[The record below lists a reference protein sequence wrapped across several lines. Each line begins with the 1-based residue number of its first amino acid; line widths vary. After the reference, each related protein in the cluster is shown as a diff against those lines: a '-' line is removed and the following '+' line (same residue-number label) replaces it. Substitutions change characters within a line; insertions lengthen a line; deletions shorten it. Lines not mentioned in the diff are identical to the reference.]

1 MRALAAAL
9 LCLLTGWALVC
20 LGWPKHTSLREQLLL
35 KFSLSLGCGL
45 GIFSLIFFL
54 NLILAGS
61 GTVLLATDVAVAGL
75 LSGILFFRFRGSTT
89 GPKPIYTRKQPARLT
104 RILFFTLLIAFLSS
118 MYGLVQRLLGNP
130 HGEGWDAFAIWNLHA
145 RFLFLGRDYW
155 KEGFTNLIPWSHPDY
170 PLLLPASIAHF
181 WTYLGRD
188 SVAVPAVI
196 ALAFTISTLAIL
208 VSALLQ
214 FRGKDSACLAGIVLL
229 GTPFFL
235 QQGVSQYADVA
246 LSYFFLA
253 TIVLI
258 WFHQAT
264 GSPELLALAGSMAGF
279 AAWTK
284 NEGQLFACA
293 LLVSLAAIGCGFQ
306 GFRGCVREVSLF
318 VAGMSPS
325 LVALAYFKIR
335 IAPPSDLFQAGST
348 MLLKAADWHRYW
360 LILRWYGKD
369 FFLFGDW
376 FLIPGT
382 VLLVAFGWLIGR
394 QRNRQQGSAT
404 WVSALTLALTAAGY
418 FAIFVITPYDLRWH
432 LRYSLNR
439 LFLQLWPSALFV
451 FFMLVRT
458 PDEAISARQ
467 MAPSTSQ

>member
-235 QQGVSQYADVA
+235 QQVFRNMQMLRSVI
-246 LSYFFLA
+246 SF
-253 TIVLI
+253 
-258 WFHQAT
+258 
-264 GSPELLALAGSMAGF
+264 SPP
-279 AAWTK
+279 
-284 NEGQLFACA
+284 LF
-293 LLVSLAAIGCGFQ
+293 S
-306 GFRGCVREVSLF
+306 S
-318 VAGMSPS
+318 
-325 LVALAYFKIR
+325 
-335 IAPPSDLFQAGST
+335 GST
-348 MLLKAADWHRYW
+348 RPREARNSWRW
-360 LILRWYGKD
+360 LVQWRDSL
-369 FFLFGDW
+369 
-376 FLIPGT
+376 PGRRT
-382 VLLVAFGWLIGR
+382 K
-394 QRNRQQGSAT
+394 
-404 WVSALTLALTAAGY
+404 VSCSP
-418 FAIFVITPYDLRWH
+418 VRSWSH
-432 LRYSLNR
+432 W
-439 LFLQLWPSALFV
+439 QPSV
-451 FFMLVRT
+451 VDSR
-458 PDEAISARQ
+458 DSEGVCAR
-467 MAPSTSQ
+467 